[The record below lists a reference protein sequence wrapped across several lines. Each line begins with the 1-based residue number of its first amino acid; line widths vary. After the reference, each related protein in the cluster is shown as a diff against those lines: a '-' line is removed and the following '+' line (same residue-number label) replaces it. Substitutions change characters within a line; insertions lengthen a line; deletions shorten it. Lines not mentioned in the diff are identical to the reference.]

1 MILQLLKYV
10 QENTSFGKTIDAQLQ
25 WHFYGICA
33 TLKYTNP
40 TFWNIKSH
48 LVLVQVLPESS
59 PSDLR
64 AIPQQ
69 SPDIKQFIVLYTDE

>member
-1 MILQLLKYV
+1 MYKKRPVLVKQLMHNYNGIFIVYIL
-10 QENTSFGKTIDAQLQ
+10 
-25 WHFYGICA
+25 H
-33 TLKYTNP
+33 LKYTNQ
-40 TFWNIKSH
+40 TFWHIKSH

-59 PSDLR
+59 PYDLR

>member
-1 MILQLLKYV
+1 MVQLLKYV
-10 QENTSFGKTIDAQLQ
+10 QEKTSLGKTIDAQLQ
-25 WHFYGICA
+25 WHLYRIYT
-33 TLKYTNP
+33 TLQYTNQ
-40 TFWNIKSH
+40 TFWHIKSH

-59 PSDLR
+59 PYDLR